1 MPEVNI
7 AHTQHRFGRKV
18 CNGNPQD
25 PCTDNIFIDP
35 LTGLPARLRNR
46 VDLIQTTGSAFSVGN
61 RRLNERTNG
70 PLIGRRL
77 IPGFNN

>member
-7 AHTQHRFGRKV
+7 AHTKHSVGRKV

-25 PCTDNIFIDP
+25 PCSNNVFINP
-35 LTGLPARLRNR
+35 MTGLPATLSNS
-46 VDLIQTTGSAFSVGN
+46 VSLIQTTGSAFSVGN
-61 RRLNERTNG
+61 RKLNEKTNG

-77 IPGFNN
+77 IPGFNK